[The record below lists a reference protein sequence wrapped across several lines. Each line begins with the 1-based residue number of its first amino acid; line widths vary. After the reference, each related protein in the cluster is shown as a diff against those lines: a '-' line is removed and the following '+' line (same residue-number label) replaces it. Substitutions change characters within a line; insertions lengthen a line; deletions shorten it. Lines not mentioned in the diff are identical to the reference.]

1 MDFITILFIAIALA
15 MDAFAVAVTA
25 GFQIE
30 QLDIRHFFRL
40 SWHFGLFQAVMPLIG
55 WYSGITVIKI
65 IERYD
70 HWIAFLLLLWVGFG
84 MIKGGLSDEDEK
96 KFIDPTRGRRLVMLS
111 VATSIDALAVGF
123 SLAALK
129 VSIIMPVIVIGV
141 VALIFT
147 AIGLVIGNSLSSS
160 TKTGAAAE
168 IIGGV
173 VLIAIGVKILYEH
186 KVFSLLF
193 LAVK

>member
-84 MIKGGLSDEDEK
+84 MIKGGLADEDEK

-147 AIGLVIGNSLSSS
+147 AIGLVIGNSFSSS
-160 TKTGAAAE
+160 TKTGAAE

>member
-30 QLDIRHFFRL
+30 RLDIRHFFRL

-55 WYSGITVIKI
+55 WYSGITVIEI

-84 MIKGGLSDEDEK
+84 MIKGGLADEDEK

-186 KVFSLLF
+186 KVFSPLF

>member
-84 MIKGGLSDEDEK
+84 MIKGGLADEDEK

>member
-1 MDFITILFIAIALA
+1 MDFITILLIAAALA

-25 GFQIE
+25 GLQIE

-40 SWHFGLFQAVMPLIG
+40 SWHFGLFQALMPLVG

-65 IERYD
+65 IEKYD

-84 MIKGGLSDEDEK
+84 MIKGGFTDEDEK
-96 KFIDPTRGRRLVMLS
+96 KFIDPTKGRRLVMLS

-147 AIGLVIGNSLSSS
+147 AIGLLIGNSFSSS
-160 TKTGAAAE
+160 TKTGTAAE
-168 IIGGV
+168 IVGGV

-186 KVFSLLF
+186 KVFQPMIF
-193 LAVK
+193 

>member
-84 MIKGGLSDEDEK
+84 MIKGGLADEDEK

-160 TKTGAAAE
+160 TKTGATAE

-186 KVFSLLF
+186 QVFSLLF

>member
-84 MIKGGLSDEDEK
+84 MIKGGLADEDEK

-123 SLAALK
+123 SLAPLK
-129 VSIIMPVIVIGV
+129 
-141 VALIFT
+141 
-147 AIGLVIGNSLSSS
+147 
-160 TKTGAAAE
+160 
-168 IIGGV
+168 
-173 VLIAIGVKILYEH
+173 
-186 KVFSLLF
+186 SLLSCR
-193 LAVK
+193 LL